1 MLCPASTPRTQSPGA
16 LSSFS
21 LPPAELAP
29 SPGMWRRPYAR
40 VYEVKPIRE
49 LVPSAARSAV
59 IHWIHTARFTC
70 HPGVSRT
77 TALLKRYFWWH
88 SMDKDVKAYVAACSV
103 CARNKTSNRH
113 PSGLLQ
119 PLSTPHRPWS
129 HIALDFVT
137 GLPASSGKTVILSIV
152 DRFSIAAHFIA
163 LEKLP
168 TATET
173 TQILTDH
180 VFQLHGIPLDIV
192 SDRGPQ
198 FVSQVWRAFCSALGA
213 KANLSSGF
221 HPQSNGQ
228 TERLNQELES
238 ALRCVT
244 SQNPATWSSQLP
256 WVEYVHNSLTSSA
269 TGLSPFEASLGYQ
282 PPLFPENE
290 TELAVPSV
298 QHHLRHCRRVWQRV
312 RRALLTTVDR
322 QRDYADRRRSVAPT
336 YQPGQRVWLCA
347 KDIPLRSLS
356 RKLAPR

>member
-1 MLCPASTPRTQSPGA
+1 M
-16 LSSFS
+16 
-21 LPPAELAP
+21 
-29 SPGMWRRPYAR
+29 
-40 VYEVKPIRE
+40 
-49 LVPSAARSAV
+49 
-59 IHWIHTARFTC
+59 
-70 HPGVSRT
+70 
-77 TALLKRYFWWH
+77 
-88 SMDKDVKAYVAACSV
+88 
-103 CARNKTSNRH
+103 
-113 PSGLLQ
+113 
-119 PLSTPHRPWS
+119 
-129 HIALDFVT
+129 
-137 GLPASSGKTVILSIV
+137 ILSIV

-180 VFQLHGIPLDIV
+180 VFQLHGIPLEIV

-256 WVEYVHNSLTSSA
+256 WVEYVHNSLTSSV

-322 QRDYADRRRSVAPT
+322 QQDYADRRRSVAPT